1 MELNENNYI
10 NGNVLVIMAKQRKLA
25 EYISDEL
32 GGIPVKIY
40 PTFSPANVDPNTD
53 EPYQCVSCLTTETD
67 FLDSLSKYIIE
78 KVKENTKSVNI
89 FLYQVVYRIIEKG
102 TYVIGDED
110 FDVNTTKQLQDDI
123 IKVVIRFAFTEQ

>member
-40 PTFSPANVDPNTD
+40 PAIGPIGLDPDT
-53 EPYQCVSCLTTETD
+53 ETTYQCLSRLTTESD
-67 FLDSLSKYIIE
+67 YLGELSKYIIE
-78 KVKENTKSVNI
+78 NVKENTKSVNI

-102 TYVIGDED
+102 TYVIGAED
-110 FDVNTTKQLQDDI
+110 FDVNNTKQLQDDI

>member
-1 MELNENNYI
+1 MELNENSYI
-10 NGNVLVIMAKQRKLA
+10 NSNVLVIMAKQRKLA

-40 PTFSPANVDPNTD
+40 PANGPTGLDPNT
-53 EPYQCVSCLTTETD
+53 ENTYVCVSCLTTESD
-67 FLDSLSKYIIE
+67 FLGELSKYIIE

-102 TYVIGDED
+102 TYVISNET
-110 FDVNTTKQLQDDI
+110 FDVNTAKQLQDDI